1 MAPQMRTMPVMPVI
15 HCRRGAR
22 ATAVRQNLRW
32 LGAVVAVV
40 LVLLGGCAS
49 RMPVIDRAAIASEA
63 IPARPDTELA
73 RIVAASTPEGAH
85 SGFRLMPLGSFSL
98 DTRIQLVRRAQ
109 VSLDV
114 QYYHL
119 EGDETGRWLLRAL
132 REAADRGVRVR
143 LLIDDFY
150 TSGHD
155 DLFLAFAAIPNVQV
169 RVFNPFCCAR
179 GSGQTVRFLACIG
192 DWGRVN
198 HRMHNKLFIAD
209 GVAAVF
215 GGRNIA
221 NEYFLRGESDNFID
235 LDALVVGKLVE
246 PMAALFDRYWNS
258 DPVYPYEA
266 VGHTQ
271 LDPPALRAYFDR
283 VTGPDQTAPPPL
295 LPPNDIL
302 GYGPIRDE
310 LEDGKLGLVWGAGHV
325 FADHPDKPFNG
336 SVGGELLETSVTYN
350 VMDAVRKAQ
359 REVTASSPYFVPGAR
374 GMETIRLLRERGVRF
389 SVLTN
394 SLGATDEPLVHLGYS
409 RYRVDMLRLGA
420 ELYEL
425 SNQRVKRNNR
435 LFHFGSSLGR
445 LHAKLVI
452 IDRRQ
457 SFIGSMNLDPRS
469 ATINTEI
476 GAVIDSPQ
484 LARELQRVIDLD
496 RLQSAYRVRLRPDG
510 ALEWLGM
517 DEDGDMILER
527 EPEASLWLK
536 LRNWLLSPLVPEE
549 LL

>member
-1 MAPQMRTMPVMPVI
+1 MPPMSVPDS
-15 HCRRGAR
+15 HLETH
-22 ATAVRQNLRW
+22 ATAGHPHLRW
-32 LGAVVAVV
+32 IGSMVAVV
-40 LVLLGGCAS
+40 LVLLGGCANQ
-49 RMPVIDRAAIASEA
+49 MPVIDRAAIASVA
-63 IPARPDTELA
+63 IPARPDSELA
-73 RIVAASTPEGAH
+73 RIIAASTPEAAH

-98 DTRIQLVRRAQ
+98 DTRLQLVRRAR

-119 EGDETGRWLLRAL
+119 EGDETGRLLLRAL

-155 DLFLAFAAIPNVQV
+155 DLFLAFAEVPNVQV

-179 GSGQTVRFLACIG
+179 DAGQTARFLACVG

-235 LDALVVGKLVE
+235 IDAFVVGKLVE
-246 PMAALFDRYWNS
+246 PMAVLFDRYWNA
-258 DPVYPYEA
+258 DPVYPYHA
-266 VGHTQ
+266 VGRTQ
-271 LDPPALRAYFDR
+271 LEPQALRAYFDR
-283 VTGPDQTAPPPL
+283 ITGPDFTPPPPL

-310 LEDGKLGLVWGAGHV
+310 LEDGRLGLIWGEAHV
-325 FADHPDKPFNG
+325 FADHPNKPFDG
-336 SVGGELLETSVTYN
+336 SVGGALLETSVTYN

-374 GMETIRLLRERGVRF
+374 GMESIRLLRERGVKF

-394 SLGATDEPLVHLGYS
+394 SLGSTDEPLVHLGYS
-409 RYRVDMLRLGA
+409 RYRVDMLRMGA

-445 LHAKLVI
+445 LHAKLVV
-452 IDRRQ
+452 IDRRL

-496 RLQSAYRVRLRPDG
+496 RLQSAYRVRLRADG
-510 ALEWLGM
+510 ALEWLGAD
-517 DEDGDMILER
+517 DEGDMILLR